1 MGHSPHPDPAKG
13 VFETLLVADGHPV
26 ELDAHMARLGA
37 SLEALFGERAPGEA
51 AELVSERAR
60 GIHLG
65 RVRLTVAP
73 DRAGGLATEV
83 VAAEVDPLLVFP
95 SWELAV
101 DLRSLVVEGGLG
113 DHKWA
118 DRALLENAEAEAP
131 AGSVSLVLDGDGV
144 VLEASRAS
152 VFAVREGRL
161 LTPPVDGRILPGI
174 ARKRTMEVAEEEG
187 VEVREAELRL
197 DDLRQADEVFLTGS
211 VRGVEP
217 VRSVDGTG
225 VRRGDGVSERI
236 AAGLRRRWPG

>member
-1 MGHSPHPDPAKG
+1 MGHSPHPDPARG

-26 ELDAHMARLGA
+26 ELDTHMARLGA
-37 SLEALFGERAPGEA
+37 SLEALFGEGPPGGM
-51 AELVSERAR
+51 AELVGERAR

-73 DRAGGLATEV
+73 DGAGRLAAEV
-83 VAAEVDPLLVFP
+83 VAIEVDPLLVFP

-101 DLRSLVVEGGLG
+101 DLRSLVVEDGLG
-113 DHKWA
+113 VHKWA
-118 DRALLENAEAEAP
+118 DRVLLENAGAEAP
-131 AGSVSLVLDGDGV
+131 AGSVPLVLDGDGA

-152 VFAVREGRL
+152 VFAVCEGRL
-161 LTPPVDGRILPGI
+161 FTPPADGRILPGI
-174 ARKRTMEVAEEEG
+174 ARKRTIEVAGEEEID
-187 VEVREAELRL
+187 VHEAELAL
-197 DDLRQADEVFLTGS
+197 DDLLQADEVFLTGS

-236 AAGLRRRWPG
+236 AAGLRRRWLG